1 MIRWCVNAHCPLVST
16 VILHLSGSFVNLI
29 DGILFNWYYILI
41 EQRFQY
47 FLFEE
52 VFLMAKITLE
62 QKEQRLKALEQ
73 KIREEKRKTNEKLG
87 KEIIL
92 SLELPYS
99 SVDKQKIKELCDNL
113 KSHYSISSSEN
124 NG

>member
-1 MIRWCVNAHCPLVST
+1 
-16 VILHLSGSFVNLI
+16 
-29 DGILFNWYYILI
+29 
-41 EQRFQY
+41 
-47 FLFEE
+47 
-52 VFLMAKITLE
+52 MAKITLE